1 MYSEQTL
8 RNALLDR
15 FLNYI
20 SFDTQSKEG
29 VKHSPS
35 SRGQWLL
42 AEYLRDELKGLGL
55 AQVEMNSHGVV
66 TALLPSNI
74 PGNYTTI
81 GLIAHLDTYPGV
93 KGKDV
98 KPEVIQEYRGGDI
111 ALGLGEEFISPV
123 TSPFLR
129 KLVGHTL
136 IVTDGTTLLG
146 ADNKAGIAEIMT
158 ALATII
164 SYRLPRVNIRVA
176 FTPDEEIGAG
186 MQYFPIEQFY
196 CDWAYTIDGSGV
208 GEVEFENFNA
218 ATATI
223 SFKGESIHLGYA
235 KDKLINALALA
246 CQFHQL
252 LPVTEVPEHT
262 ADREGFFHLDSITGD
277 IAHCEMKYLIR
288 DFSEDGFIQRKNLLT
303 QLVEQFIQT
312 HQLAD
317 RVFIT
322 LEDSYY
328 NMSNAVSKVPQSIEV
343 AELAMKNCGIVPKR
357 KIIRGGTDGAWLSAN
372 GIACPNLFT
381 GAYNFHSKHE
391 LASLHEMQQA
401 TQVII
406 EIAKLAQR

>member
-1 MYSEQTL
+1 MYSEETL
-8 RNALLDR
+8 KNGLLDR
-15 FLNYI
+15 FLNYV

-74 PGNYTTI
+74 PNNQTTI

-98 KPEVIQEYRGGDI
+98 KPEVISEYRGGDI

-123 TSPFLR
+123 TSPFLQ

-164 SYRLPRVNIRVA
+164 SHRLPRVNIRVA

-186 MQYFPIEQFY
+186 MQFFPLEQFA
-196 CDWAYTIDGSGV
+196 CDWAYTIDGSGL
-208 GEVEFENFNA
+208 GEVEYENFNA

-223 SFKGESIHLGYA
+223 AIKGQSIHLGYA
-235 KDKLINALALA
+235 KDKLVNALALA
-246 CQFHQL
+246 CDLHQL
-252 LPVTEVPEHT
+252 LPREEVPEKT
-262 ADREGFFHLDSITGD
+262 TDRQGFFHLDSLTGD
-277 IAHCEMKYLIR
+277 IEYCEMKYLIR
-288 DFSEDGFIQRKNLLT
+288 DFSDEGFAQRKTFLCN
-303 QLVEQFIQT
+303 LVEQFAKQ
-312 HQLAD
+312 HKLAD
-317 RVFIT
+317 RIDIT
-322 LEDSYY
+322 IQDSYH
-328 NMSNAVSKVPQSIEV
+328 NMFNAVAKVPQSIKV
-343 AELAMKNCGIVPKR
+343 AELAMEKCGISAKH
-357 KIIRGGTDGAWLSAN
+357 KIIRGGTDGAWLSEN

-391 LASLHEMQQA
+391 LASLDEMQQA
-401 TQVII
+401 TKVII
-406 EIAKLAQR
+406 EIAQLAQR